1 MGNQPTLGT
10 ASPDPLRIQALDL
23 FDRCLAQGD
32 PTPIIAFIE
41 RQVYLQPPDLDLF
54 RDFADDLQ
62 QRIVSLRSSLYELR
76 DKLVTNCATHQID
89 ITVLLPAEALA
100 EMHAVEP
107 TQLLGLVQ
115 DRRPELSADV
125 QQSLRLHI
133 EETISTATQIHG
145 DTEVTEMMYYLVLDW
160 FDALCATSSRPEWWN
175 DFPPLNDLLQ

>member
-32 PTPIIAFIE
+32 PAPIIAFVE

-76 DKLVTNCATHQID
+76 DKLVTSCASYQID
-89 ITVLLPAEALA
+89 VTVLLPAEALN

-107 TQLLGLVQ
+107 TRLLALVQ
-115 DRRPELSADV
+115 DRRPALSREV
-125 QQSLRLHI
+125 QEVLHMQI
-133 EETISTATQIHG
+133 DETLSTAAQIHG
-145 DTEVTEMMYYLVLDW
+145 DTELTEMMYYLRD
-160 FDALCATSSRPEWWN
+160 
-175 DFPPLNDLLQ
+175 